1 MLDMQNTN
9 MSDNLTIKGACTG
22 NGATQDFSKQSVIR
36 THHQII
42 ANRLLEVSIPDRQ
55 ENANGNTVTIEG
67 FTFISDMLNT
77 NSSQE
82 SGNGVEASI
91 GKDGKLIMKNCAFRN
106 NQGTG
111 ILIKHNEGK
120 ALFYNTLIADS
131 ENGLG
136 VAETTTGR
144 TVLVNTTF
152 ANNKTALTNSNS
164 NTKVGDSNAEV
175 YDSNVEVYNPN
186 VEVYNSVWWNN
197 GGKPTAFNVEER
209 DNKVFENT
217 YNLANEVERAQAI
230 ANNTDI
236 INGPNFIDPLN
247 QDNVEARDYRFRPN
261 LTMLNQGK
269 NDHYIKEVLNDG
281 AEDGTSTEI
290 PDEEKALGNKA
301 RVVDSRIDIGA
312 YEYEAEL
319 QPIVYVKANVVGN
332 TDGKSWTTA
341 LTDLQA
347 AADLAGIYTY
357 NHANRNGY
365 VFVHNNVTNTPLH
378 LRLPRTKVY
387 GGMNDEL
394 TTFTETDTEEKTKR
408 IVTDLLNKRK
418 GLLEATA
425 HSTLSE
431 VTLTASD
438 ALADGFVIGTADSS
452 TDDAPVA
459 TVRQGTLAT
468 SVVEGNVAGST
479 TGESTTEAGLLYNTL
494 VKGNVDGVKAV
505 NVTAT
510 GNIAEPSGSI
520 AEPNG
525 NANNRMNAAADNL
538 YVTDSYWSYQLNE
551 TSEDIDKGTDAKTE
565 DCIQKVGHNR
575 DIAGNK
581 RIRNTVDNGCFET
594 WDINRK
600 SDSSNGND
608 NGSDGV
614 ITETDYPRGK
624 SVVYVREGLELLLDN
639 DANYDITAPFNP
651 GVLLLEHQAGLRGNN
666 KPISLTNL
674 VVERKVEAGKADMT
688 YMPFTVTKVT
698 NPYPN
703 TDATTATSVS
713 VKHYDGNARAAYAYT
728 FDSSNGTAWKEV
740 TTSPYSNMGLLLD
753 NTGNSTEARVRFYGE
768 ATNTTTTVYTEN
780 MSQSLQNVTL
790 KRYNFNETWTSPN
803 GNSNRFTHKE
813 NMSWN
818 LFGSPY
824 LCAMN
829 YKDMEYGRV
838 LYGLDGS
845 AYRTVNTETEGQ
857 SEGYIPAGDAV
868 FTQTATLKDAES
880 FNVDQPT
887 TNNLKN
893 GTPYQG
899 SEALTISL
907 TRAATG
913 EADNASA
920 ADLLQLKAVPT
931 TEARNDFDLS
941 ADGVK
946 WMAAGEPQLY
956 ASVRATVTPCSL
968 PSTSKAVCLS
978 VYSYPQAVS
987 TPLPSPT
994 DATLTVMMP
1003 WCWKMLSPVRLPTY
1017 WKVAT
1022 TSTPPLPVTLV
1033 IVSPSA
1039 SNVRQMM

>member
-1 MLDMQNTN
+1 M
-9 MSDNLTIKGACTG
+9 
-22 NGATQDFSKQSVIR
+22 
-36 THHQII
+36 
-42 ANRLLEVSIPDRQ
+42 
-55 ENANGNTVTIEG
+55 
-67 FTFISDMLNT
+67 
-77 NSSQE
+77 
-82 SGNGVEASI
+82 
-91 GKDGKLIMKNCAFRN
+91 
-106 NQGTG
+106 
-111 ILIKHNEGK
+111 
-120 ALFYNTLIADS
+120 
-131 ENGLG
+131 
-136 VAETTTGR
+136 
-144 TVLVNTTF
+144 
-152 ANNKTALTNSNS
+152 
-164 NTKVGDSNAEV
+164 
-175 YDSNVEVYNPN
+175 
-186 VEVYNSVWWNN
+186 
-197 GGKPTAFNVEER
+197 
-209 DNKVFENT
+209 
-217 YNLANEVERAQAI
+217 
-230 ANNTDI
+230 
-236 INGPNFIDPLN
+236 
-247 QDNVEARDYRFRPN
+247 
-261 LTMLNQGK
+261 
-269 NDHYIKEVLNDG
+269 LNDG

-301 RVVDSRIDIGA
+301 RVVDSRIDIVA

-347 AADLAGIYTY
+347 AADLAGIYTH
-357 NHANRNGY
+357 NNENRNGY
-365 VFVHNNVTNTPLH
+365 VFVHNNVTNTLLH

-394 TTFTETDTEEKTKR
+394 TTFTETDTEEKTKK

-459 TVRQGTLAT
+459 TVRQGTLTT

-510 GNIAEPSGSI
+510 GTIAEPSGNI
-520 AEPNG
+520 TEPNE

-565 DCIQKVGHNR
+565 ACIQKVGHNR

-581 RIRNTVDNGCFET
+581 RIHNTVDNGCF
-594 WDINRK
+594 
-600 SDSSNGND
+600 
-608 NGSDGV
+608 
-614 ITETDYPRGK
+614 
-624 SVVYVREGLELLLDN
+624 
-639 DANYDITAPFNP
+639 
-651 GVLLLEHQAGLRGNN
+651 
-666 KPISLTNL
+666 
-674 VVERKVEAGKADMT
+674 
-688 YMPFTVTKVT
+688 
-698 NPYPN
+698 
-703 TDATTATSVS
+703 
-713 VKHYDGNARAAYAYT
+713 
-728 FDSSNGTAWKEV
+728 
-740 TTSPYSNMGLLLD
+740 
-753 NTGNSTEARVRFYGE
+753 
-768 ATNTTTTVYTEN
+768 
-780 MSQSLQNVTL
+780 
-790 KRYNFNETWTSPN
+790 ETWTSPN

-880 FNVDQPT
+880 FNVAQPT

-899 SEALTISL
+899 SKALTISL

-913 EADNASA
+913 EADNAAA

-956 ASVRATVTPCSL
+956 ALRSGNRYSLLSAVDIEGSLSIGVSIPASGIYTLALPDGCDTYGYDAVVLEDAVTGQTADLLEGSYGFNA
-968 PSTSKAVCLS
+968 PSAGDLGHRFTLRF
-978 VYSYPQAVS
+978 QR
-987 TPLPSPT
+987 PT
-994 DATLTVMMP
+994 DDVESSIRVWSDVRGEVSIAGIASGDLLLFYSASGTL
-1003 WCWKMLSPVRLPTY
+1003 LRQH
-1017 WKVAT
+1017 AT
-1022 TSTPPLPVTLV
+1022 TSDQVTLTGFETGIVLVKVVRKGEKAV
-1033 IVSPSA
+1033 ICK
-1039 SNVRQMM
+1039 VRVK